1 MTSNIIVTE
10 AGRAWSSGT
19 AEINGRSVRW
29 EAYRKNES
37 EIRVM
42 LAEGKKWLQGLSAAR
57 NEISP
62 TARKAMR
69 P

>member
-19 AEINGRSVRW
+19 AEINGRPVRW

-42 LAEGKKWLQGLSAAR
+42 IADGKKWMQGMSAAR
-57 NEISP
+57 NAISP
-62 TARKAMR
+62 TARKAML